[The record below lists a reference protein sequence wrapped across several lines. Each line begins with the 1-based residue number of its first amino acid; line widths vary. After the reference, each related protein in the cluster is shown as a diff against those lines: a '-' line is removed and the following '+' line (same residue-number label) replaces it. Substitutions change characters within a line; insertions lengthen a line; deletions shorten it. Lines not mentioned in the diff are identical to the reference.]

1 MRALRRSPHQENTP
15 RDEGASKKPL
25 TAEEQRRD
33 RERSIQLHMQFLQHA
48 SCCRNEQC
56 PSNDC
61 KKNKGLLN
69 HAATCPA
76 QVQGGCTL
84 CRRIHRILQIHAR
97 QCNRETCTVPKCR
110 QLKEQNTLLLTL
122 AFVPAIDLVAVAT
135 CSKHFSREA
144 KTAARPR
151 VSDRFGAHLKETR
164 ASRIDLNK
172 RIERDQR
179 NPPDRS
185 LPFAILRPDFSDRA
199 LVSIVPR
206 SDCVIEFAHCV
217 ESLSYWRPWE
227 VEHWH
232 QMHKAAQAGDGR
244 EIAALLKEGFYID
257 MYSHAGSQTPLLWAV
272 INGHEAAVNLML
284 RHGAGRDIW
293 EVIEVVDRTRGQNC
307 RHYCSDEVVERLLS
321 RLKQVESLQIIDST
335 WTVKPA
341 AKAAWKLALKS
352 QRRRCAFCATRV
364 RIGERRAFHVC
375 AACHGPRYCGKVCQR
390 NHWEAAHRDAC
401 QRVQELTSDMILM
414 TLPPELEILNM

>member
-1 MRALRRSPHQENTP
+1 MSGPALENPSPHQENTP

-33 RERSIQLHMQFLQHA
+33 
-48 SCCRNEQC
+48 
-56 PSNDC
+56 
-61 KKNKGLLN
+61 
-69 HAATCPA
+69 
-76 QVQGGCTL
+76 
-84 CRRIHRILQIHAR
+84 
-97 QCNRETCTVPKCR
+97 R

-164 ASRIDLNK
+164 ASRTDLNK

-232 QMHKAAQAGDGR
+232 QMHKAAQAGDVR

-257 MYSHAGSQTPLLWAV
+257 MYSHSGSQTPLLWAV

-335 WTVKPA
+335 RTVKPA

-375 AACHGPRYCGKVCQR
+375 AACHRPRYCGKVCQR

-414 TLPPELEILNM
+414 TLPQELEIN